1 VAAAGGTQTKF
12 SDQAASAGTRK
23 TATPGLVLVAAA
35 ARANTTN
42 RPAVVALV
50 MNCFEPSITAREAAS
65 RTRYPVS
72 DLLLT
77 SANGRLPSAA

>member
-1 VAAAGGTQTKF
+1 VAAADGTQMRF
-12 SDQAASAGTRK
+12 WDQAASTGTRK
-23 TATPGLVLVAAA
+23 TAIPGLVLVAAA
-35 ARANTTN
+35 VRANPTN
-42 RPAVVALV
+42 RPAVAALV

-77 SANGRLPSAA
+77 SATADYPSAP

>member
-1 VAAAGGTQTKF
+1 
-12 SDQAASAGTRK
+12 
-23 TATPGLVLVAAA
+23 
-35 ARANTTN
+35 
-42 RPAVVALV
+42 

-77 SANGRLPSAA
+77 SATADYPSAA

>member
-1 VAAAGGTQTKF
+1 
-12 SDQAASAGTRK
+12 
-23 TATPGLVLVAAA
+23 
-35 ARANTTN
+35 
-42 RPAVVALV
+42 VALV